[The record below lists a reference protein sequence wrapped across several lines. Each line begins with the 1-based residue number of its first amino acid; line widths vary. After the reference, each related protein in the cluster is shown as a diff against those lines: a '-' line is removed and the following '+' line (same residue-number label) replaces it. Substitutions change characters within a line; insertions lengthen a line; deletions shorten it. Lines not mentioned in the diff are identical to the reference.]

1 MMLSDRLFFAAMI
14 IIPLLITVVTGYA
27 LRNEKADSI
36 KIAVVDE
43 DNSDFSKILVERLS
57 VKEGIDLKN
66 IDGEYAL
73 DLLKNNEVEEVF
85 IIKRGFKDR
94 IINGENE
101 ELIDVLKSPSSF
113 SAEFAGELVAGEV
126 MRLLSG
132 SMAVNWVTGEYKRL
146 GIEVDDNLEDEI
158 LKCVE
163 SQWEPEPLMTIRYQE
178 MVGSEAKDTER
189 VSMPASTAAS
199 VGVII
204 VFIMF
209 YVLFCSGWLIEER
222 ISGTLKRLVSGFNTL
237 GYSFIGSVLALMI
250 LGILQIILFF
260 TVCKVVFDVVVFTSA
275 WSYVVIFAYLLS
287 VISISLFLSSIL
299 KTPSQLQAGAPV
311 LALLMG
317 FVGGCFWNFVEMPKS
332 LKALSLLTPQGW
344 TLEGINSLLVNPL
357 EPASAIQAV
366 MVLFAVSLILLPLSY
381 IIIKRYVV
389 T

>member
-1 MMLSDRLFFAAMI
+1 MMLSDRLFFAAMV
-14 IIPLLITVVTGYA
+14 IIPLLITVVTGYV
-27 LRNEKADSI
+27 LRDEKADSV
-36 KIAVVDE
+36 KIAIVDQ
-43 DNSDFSKILVERLS
+43 DNSDFSRILIERLS

-73 DLLKNNEVEEVF
+73 DLLENNEVEEIF
-85 IIKRGFKDR
+85 IIKSGFKDR

-101 ELIDVLKSPSSF
+101 ELIDIMKSPSSF
-113 SAEFAGELVAGEV
+113 SAEFVGEVVAGEV
-126 MRLLSG
+126 MRLLSN
-132 SMAVNWVTGEYKRL
+132 SVAVDWITSEYRRFGK
-146 GIEVDDNLEDEI
+146 EVNDNLEDEI
-158 LKCVE
+158 LEYVE

-178 MVGSEAKDTER
+178 MEGSVAKDMER

-222 ISGTLKRLVSGFNTL
+222 VSGTLKRLVSGLHTL
-237 GYSFIGSVLALMI
+237 GYSFVGSILALMF
-250 LGILQIILFF
+250 LGILQMILFL
-260 TVCKVVFDVVVFTSA
+260 TICKTVFDVVVFTSA
-275 WSYVVIFAYLLS
+275 WSYIVIFVYLLS

-344 TLEGINSLLVNPL
+344 TLKGINSLLISPL
-357 EPASAIQAV
+357 EPDSAIQSII
-366 MVLFAVSLILLPLSY
+366 VLLVISLILLPLSY
-381 IIIKRYVV
+381 IIIKRHVA

>member
-1 MMLSDRLFFAAMI
+1 MMLSDRLFFAAMV

-27 LRNEKADSI
+27 LRNEKAGSI
-36 KIAVVDE
+36 KIAVVDK
-43 DNSDFSKILVERLS
+43 DNTDLSRVLIERLS
-57 VKEGIDLKN
+57 AKEGIDLKN
-66 IDGEYAL
+66 VDSEYAL

-101 ELIDVLKSPSSF
+101 ELIDVLKSPYSF
-113 SAEFAGELVAGEV
+113 SAEFAGEVVAGEV
-126 MRLLSG
+126 MRLLSN
-132 SMAVNWVTGEYKRL
+132 SVAVNWIADEYRKL

-158 LKCVE
+158 LKYAE

-178 MVGSEAKDTER
+178 MEGNMAKDMDR
-189 VSMPASTAAS
+189 ALLPSSTAAS

-209 YVLFCSGWLIEER
+209 YVLFCSGWLVEER
-222 ISGTLKRLVSGFNTL
+222 ISGTLKRLVSGLHTL
-237 GYSFIGSVLALMI
+237 GYSFVGSILALML
-250 LGILQIILFF
+250 LGILQIVLFF
-260 TVCKVVFDVVVFTSA
+260 TVCRVVFDVVVFTSA

-287 VISISLFLSSIL
+287 VISISMFLSSIL

-317 FVGGCFWNFVEMPKS
+317 FAGGCFWNFVEMPKS
-332 LKALSLLTPQGW
+332 LKTLSLLTPQGW
-344 TLEGINSLLVNPL
+344 TLEGINSLLVNPS
-357 EPASAIQAV
+357 EPGIAIRSV
-366 MVLFAVSLILLPLSY
+366 MVLLIVSLILLPLSY
-381 IIIKRYVV
+381 IIIKRHVV

>member
-1 MMLSDRLFFAAMI
+1 MLSDRIFFAAMV

-27 LRNEKADSI
+27 LRDEKANSI

-43 DNSDFSKILVERLS
+43 DNSDFSRILIERLS
-57 VKEGIDLKN
+57 SKEGIDLKDV
-66 IDGEYAL
+66 DGEYAL
-73 DLLKNNEVEEVF
+73 DLLENNEVEEVF
-85 IIKRGFKDR
+85 IIKSGFKDR

-101 ELIDVLKSPSSF
+101 KLIDVMKSPSSF

-126 MRLLSG
+126 LRLLSN
-132 SMAVNWVTGEYKRL
+132 SIAVNWITDEYSKV
-146 GIEVDDNLEDEI
+146 GIEVNDDLEDEI
-158 LKCVE
+158 LKYME

-178 MVGSEAKDTER
+178 MEGSVAKDMER
-189 VSMPASTAAS
+189 VSMPATTAAS

-222 ISGTLKRLVSGFNTL
+222 ISGTLKRLISGLHTL
-237 GYSFIGSVLALMI
+237 GYSFMGSILALML
-250 LGILQIILFF
+250 LGILQLILFF
-260 TVCKVVFDVVVFTSA
+260 TICRAVFGVVVFTSV
-275 WSYVVIFAYLLS
+275 WSYMVIFAYLLS

-299 KTPSQLQAGAPV
+299 RTPSQLQAGAPV

-344 TLEGINSLLVNPL
+344 TLEGINSLLVNLLAPG
-357 EPASAIQAV
+357 SAIKSI

-381 IIIKRYVV
+381 IIIKRHVA